1 MDTEV
6 DLDAVR
12 ADTPG
17 CKRVLHLNNAGAAL
31 PPRPVVAAVVE
42 HLKLEAAIGGYEAA
56 DRERPAIERVYDC
69 AAELIG
75 AHRDEIAVLENA
87 TRAWTMAFYGIGFE
101 PGDRILTSRAEY
113 GSNYI
118 AYLQIARRT
127 GASVEPIPNDEHGQL
142 DVEALRAALD
152 ERVKLIAVTHVPTNG
167 GLVNP
172 AEEIGSIAREA
183 GVLYLL
189 DACQSAGQL
198 DLDVERIGC
207 DVLSATGRKYLRG
220 PRGTGLLY
228 VRRSAMQRIDPP
240 LLDLHSAQWV
250 APDRYELRPDARRF
264 ENWECSVA
272 GKIGLGVAIDYAL
285 ALGLPAVERRIGKL
299 AGGLRERLSAIPGV
313 VVRDL
318 GRRRCGIVS
327 FTVDGVDPDQIKA
340 ALAAENINVSVS
352 RTPSTRLDMSDR
364 ELGSVVRAS
373 VHYYN
378 SEAEL
383 DRFCAV
389 LAKPQALRSRRMPP

>member
-1 MDTEV
+1 VKSVRTV
-6 DLDAVR
+6 DLDKVR

-17 CKRVLHLNNAGAAL
+17 CAGVLHFNNAGAAL
-31 PPRPVVAAVVE
+31 PPAPVVDAVVE
-42 HLKLEAAIGGYEAA
+42 HLRLEASIGGYEAA
-56 DRERPAIERVYDC
+56 ARAEPSVERVYTA

-75 AHRDEIAVLENA
+75 ANRDEIAIMENA
-87 TRAWTMAFYGIGFE
+87 TRGWAMAFYGIGFE

-113 GSNYI
+113 ASNYI
-118 AYLQIARRT
+118 AYLQVSERT

-142 DVEALRAALD
+142 DVVALRDAVD
-152 ERVKLIAVTHVPTNG
+152 ERVKLIALTHVPTNG

-172 AEEIGSIAREA
+172 AEEVGRIARDA

-207 DVLSATGRKYLRG
+207 DLLSATGRKYLRG
-220 PRGTGLLY
+220 PRGTGFLY
-228 VRRSAMQRIDPP
+228 VRASAMRRVRPP
-240 LLDLHSAQWV
+240 MLDLHSAAWT

-264 ENWECSVA
+264 ETWESAVA

-285 ALGLPAVERRIGKL
+285 GVGLPGIERRVYDL
-299 AGGLRERLSAIPGV
+299 AAELRTRLGAIPGV

-318 GRRRCGIVS
+318 GLRRCGIVT
-327 FTVDGVDPDQIKA
+327 FTVDGMAASAVKS
-340 ALAAENINVSVS
+340 ALAARRINVNVS
-352 RTPSTRLDMSDR
+352 DTGSTLLDMSDR
-364 ELGSVVRAS
+364 GLAAVVRAS

-378 SEAEL
+378 SEAEV
-383 DRFCAV
+383 DRFVEAIST
-389 LAKPQALRSRRMPP
+389 LR